1 MEVKKIDINK
11 IIEEIKQ
18 AGYIPGVRIDY
29 NQLQDLC
36 EKYGRGLEE
45 IDFAVRVLG
54 ITQASYHGMKYSAQK
69 TQILSFREK
78 KVTIEEQK
86 QIKNRII
93 EDGYYPGQAIDYNQ
107 LHELYIKYGK
117 KLTESEFA
125 FVILGVN
132 YGNYHTCKQREE
144 RVIILKDEE
153 QLSEKDV
160 QKIVKKIKDD
170 GYYEGMLID
179 YEDLQA
185 LYKEYG
191 KGMSEKVFATQ
202 VLGIGY
208 GMYGSCKTQGRKARI
223 LNNEKTILTYD
234 EIQKIIEQIKSLG
247 YYQNQVLSYDE
258 LHNLYVQCGKGF
270 SEKDFAYKVL
280 GVKDGNYRT
289 CKKRGTRVKIFKEEN
304 VLAEKERQE
313 IIRKLRDNGY
323 YSGQHIDAKE
333 LKQLAKKF
341 GRGLSEKEFSCLVL
355 GIKDSTYDSSFKG
368 NKKTIQILKQEKLI
382 TDEEILEIV
391 NQLKSRGYYYG
402 KFINY
407 KEFKEIY
414 MLYGQK
420 SGLGERDFAHIVLR
434 IKTYIYKYIKNNE
447 NARTRIL
454 KEEKL
459 PEEDIKEIINNVKE
473 DGHSIGQLIDYEEFQ
488 KLYEKHSDGLNEKDF
503 AVQILNI
510 SEGSYLNL
518 KNGKNKVRIL
528 KTKGLVLNYE
538 EKKKIID
545 EIKENGYIGKSIN
558 YKEFQSLYSK
568 YRKIF
573 NERDFALEILGINY
587 HNYTVCR
594 RKGTNIVVK
603 DGLSAQKAKEI
614 KSLYVNQVRYYSK
627 SEIDAICEEYDM
639 TIDDFLTYVYQENF
653 YDSSVFKKVLNENEK
668 LWIGKTRISK
678 EFVNKNIDKI
688 SRIASEIAT
697 SVCGKYNLKQNKDDY
712 KQNLIIYI
720 IETMGDLEKNLGDSD
735 EFFDMVGK
743 KTRKFCEGDTLEK
756 FRISKRFEGLYKSSS
771 RNIKGKND
779 EIFEVQYA
787 DENIDVE
794 KTVESKMMSE
804 DSSLNESN
812 MDKCISLLKKC
823 IESGMNR
830 SQSIEKTAK
839 LMNLD
844 SEQMLKLMQE
854 YLLKKGKVKNVKGK
868 IILREYR

>member
-1 MEVKKIDINK
+1 
-11 IIEEIKQ
+11 
-18 AGYIPGVRIDY
+18 
-29 NQLQDLC
+29 
-36 EKYGRGLEE
+36 
-45 IDFAVRVLG
+45 
-54 ITQASYHGMKYSAQK
+54 
-69 TQILSFREK
+69 
-78 KVTIEEQK
+78 
-86 QIKNRII
+86 
-93 EDGYYPGQAIDYNQ
+93 
-107 LHELYIKYGK
+107 
-117 KLTESEFA
+117 
-125 FVILGVN
+125 
-132 YGNYHTCKQREE
+132 
-144 RVIILKDEE
+144 
-153 QLSEKDV
+153 
-160 QKIVKKIKDD
+160 
-170 GYYEGMLID
+170 
-179 YEDLQA
+179 
-185 LYKEYG
+185 
-191 KGMSEKVFATQ
+191 
-202 VLGIGY
+202 
-208 GMYGSCKTQGRKARI
+208 MYG
-223 LNNEKTILTYD
+223 
-234 EIQKIIEQIKSLG
+234 QKSGL
-247 YYQNQVLSYDE
+247 
-258 LHNLYVQCGKGF
+258 
-270 SEKDFAYKVL
+270 SEKDFAY
-280 GVKDGNYRT
+280 
-289 CKKRGTRVKIFKEEN
+289 I
-304 VLAEKERQE
+304 
-313 IIRKLRDNGY
+313 
-323 YSGQHIDAKE
+323 
-333 LKQLAKKF
+333 
-341 GRGLSEKEFSCLVL
+341 VL
-355 GIKDSTYDSSFKG
+355 GIKDYRYS
-368 NKKTIQILKQEKLI
+368 
-382 TDEEILEIV
+382 
-391 NQLKSRGYYYG
+391 
-402 KFINY
+402 
-407 KEFKEIY
+407 
-414 MLYGQK
+414 
-420 SGLGERDFAHIVLR
+420 
-434 IKTYIYKYIKNNE
+434 YIKNNE
-447 NARTRIL
+447 GANVKIWRNEKL
-454 KEEKL
+454 KEK
-459 PEEDIKEIINNVKE
+459 DKQQIVNKIKE
-473 DGHSIGQLIDYEEFQ
+473 DGYDIGQLIDYEEFQ
-488 KLYEKHSDGLNEKDF
+488 VLVTRYGNGLNEKDF
-503 AVQILNI
+503 AMQILNI
-510 SEGSYLNL
+510 SEQSYFDL
-518 KNGKNKVRIL
+518 KNERNKVRIL
-528 KTKGLVLNYE
+528 KNKGLILTYE

-545 EIKENGYIGKSIN
+545 EIKEKGYIGKSVN
-558 YKEFQSLYSK
+558 YKEFQVLYSK

-573 NERDFALEILGINY
+573 TEKDFAFEILGINY
-587 HNYTVCR
+587 PNYSICK

-653 YDSSVFKKVLNENEK
+653 YDSSVFKELLNENEK